1 MTGVWCLKS
10 CFCCGVSGR
19 LLLLLLLL
27 LVFVAIRITAVVRV
41 VLYFSPLK
49 KSIHLFSPSF
59 LSSYS
64 HPTNTFYV
72 CSAFPPCKQRYVS

>member
-19 LLLLLLLL
+19 LLLVLRLL
-27 LVFVAIRITAVVRV
+27 LVFVATRITAVVGV
-41 VLYFSPLK
+41 VLSFSPLK
-49 KSIHLFSPSF
+49 KSIYLFSPSF

-72 CSAFPPCKQRYVS
+72 CSAFPPVRELES